1 MFNAYVDV
9 IGYLYPKVGCHAVG
23 LEYSDIVHDSG
34 DPIPAQAVLEP
45 LILEVKRLKKWEEI
59 KNYRDDR
66 LEYGGYPT
74 SQGFFHSDARSR
86 DNYEDA
92 NKPNSRVLLA
102 TSPRP
107 WKTMGGVFVNLTLT
121 LLDALLANKVTQKN
135 DTFYAAEVLKIA
147 LWLSTDPDNFDYKQN
162 PEKTRWPLI
171 YGE

>member
-74 SQGFFHSDARSR
+74 SQGFFIRMPDHGITT
-86 DNYEDA
+86 
-92 NKPNSRVLLA
+92 K
-102 TSPRP
+102 
-107 WKTMGGVFVNLTLT
+107 MQINLT
-121 LLDALLANKVTQKN
+121 QE
-135 DTFYAAEVLKIA
+135 FY
-147 LWLSTDPDNFDYKQN
+147 
-162 PEKTRWPLI
+162 
-171 YGE
+171 